1 MDEKREASTEV
12 SPEAS
17 STDVPLRRRFL
28 AKSIAILPA
37 VGAFLGCD
45 SQVGGSTSTATGS
58 VKGPDSTTPYQPKF
72 FNPDEWRFIQ
82 AAVDRLIPSDAE
94 GPGALE
100 LDVPVFI
107 DRQMEGSF
115 GHASNW
121 YMQGPFRPDAS
132 PLSGYQSALPPRGL
146 YRTGIAALTEYC
158 KKNFFGRDFT
168 QLKPAEQEALLHGMD
183 THTIKFDTVSAGSF
197 IAVLWQNTKEGYF
210 ADPIHGGN
218 KNAGSWKMIGFP
230 GARADYLDWVSQPG
244 KVYPLGTVTIE
255 GKQDA
260 G

>member
-1 MDEKREASTEV
+1 MDEKQGLAPGIPAAE
-12 SPEAS
+12 
-17 STDVPLRRRFL
+17 VPLRRRFL
-28 AKSIAILPA
+28 AKSIVMLPA
-37 VGAFLGCD
+37 VGALLGCD
-45 SQVGGSTSTATGS
+45 AKVGEGASAATGAIKPPEKS
-58 VKGPDSTTPYQPKF
+58 SGPYQPKF

-115 GHASNW
+115 GHASSW
-121 YMQGPFRPDAS
+121 YMQGPFHPDAS
-132 PLSGYQSALPPRGL
+132 PLSGYQSALPPRGI

-158 KKNFFGRDFT
+158 KSHFSGRDFA
-168 QLKPAEQEALLHGMD
+168 QLKPAEQDDLLHGMD
-183 THTIKFDTVSAGSF
+183 THAIKLDNISASTF
-197 IAVLWQNTKEGYF
+197 IALLWQNTKEGYF

-218 KNAGSWKMIGFP
+218 KDAGSWKMIGFP
-230 GARADYLDWVSQPG
+230 GARADYLDWVTQPG

-255 GKQDA
+255 GKQ
-260 G
+260 GMG